1 MIDLSLL
8 DENILGRHSPDP
20 LAYAFTGK
28 RQAHAGGGG
37 RPLPAESAG
46 AQFTQLLTDDGS
58 ATRDRCLYIHIPFCR
73 VRCTFCSFFQYAAS
87 TTLVAEYFAALT
99 EELKRKA
106 AMPWTQAQPF
116 AAVYIGGGTPTDLTA
131 EQIFQLGGLI
141 KAHFPL
147 TEDCEITLEGRL
159 NRFSDEKYFAAVE
172 GGVNR
177 FSFGVQSFDTAV
189 RKQAKRLDNR
199 EILLDTLNRIV
210 AFDRAPIIVD
220 LMFGLPG
227 QDSECWQRDLTD
239 FLASGAHGVDLYQL
253 IEMQSTPMARLVSE
267 KRLPPPADTPEKSR
281 MYANGV
287 AFMQQQQIKQLS
299 VNHWA
304 RDLRERSRYNHLAKT
319 HADVLPVGAGA
330 GGSINGYSL
339 MQTRDLEIYHTAITE
354 NQFPLAMM
362 MTPNP
367 QHVLHSAIK
376 AGFDRG
382 VLSAQALNQ
391 ASEIQLFEHIQPLL
405 AAWEARG
412 LLTLDASTAQLTTA
426 GSFWNINMAQ
436 GMIEALKRTP
446 PAALAA

>member
-1 MIDLSLL
+1 MINLSLL
-8 DENILGRHSPDP
+8 DEHILGYHSPDP

-28 RQAHAGGGG
+28 RQAHVGASG
-37 RPLPAESAG
+37 RPLSIEATKT
-46 AQFTQLLTDDGS
+46 QFTQLLTGNEKVS
-58 ATRDRCLYIHIPFCR
+58 RDRCLYLHIPFCR

-87 TTLVAEYFAALT
+87 ATLVAEYFVALS

-106 AMPWTQAQPF
+106 AMPWTQAHPF

-131 EQIFQLGGLI
+131 EQIFQLGKLI
-141 KAHFPL
+141 HAHFPL

-159 NRFSDEKYFAAVE
+159 NRFSDEKYVAAVE

-199 EILLDTLNRIV
+199 ETLLNTLNHLV
-210 AFDRAPIIVD
+210 AFDRAPVIVD

-253 IEMQSTPMARLVSE
+253 IEMENTPMARLVSE
-267 KRLPPPADTPEKSR
+267 KRLPPPANTPEKSR

-304 RDLRERSRYNHLAKT
+304 RDSRERSRYNHLAKT

-330 GGSINGYSL
+330 GGSINGYAL
-339 MQTRDLEIYHTAITE
+339 MQTRDLEAYHTAIAE

-362 MTPNP
+362 MAPNP
-367 QHVLHSAIK
+367 LHRLHSAIK

-382 VLSAQALNQ
+382 MLSAHALNQ
-391 ASEIQLFEHIQPLL
+391 ASETQLFEHIQPLL
-405 AAWEARG
+405 AAWQDRG
-412 LLTLDASTAQLTTA
+412 LLTLDTSTAQLTTA
-426 GSFWNINMAQ
+426 GSFWSINMAQ
-436 GMIEALKRTP
+436 GVIEALQGQP
-446 PAALAA
+446 SAAQAA